1 MPAQG
6 EEAGVELPVGGDP
19 SSRAITAE
27 RLRDGGDDADLAGAV
42 QVAVALCDLAAVR
55 GLDRLERKLRADRG
69 DDVGSRDHVV
79 QSPAVRRADVHV
91 LDEAHGM
98 AGSAEAPG
106 DVQDRALVQAALD
119 DDVDFHG
126 KSRLRGRVDAGEDA
140 RDREVDVV
148 HLAEDLVVERVE
160 THGDACEPGIRERL
174 RLLREQGRIGRQ
186 CQVEVAERC
195 QPPDQDL
202 EVAAKEGLAAS
213 DPELVHA
220 ETHEHAGDA
229 LDLLERQELASRKE
243 PVVAAEDLFRH
254 AVHAPEVAAVGDRDP
269 EIAERPREGV
279 EQFHGDSVE
288 NRPVTQTRALPLAAL
303 VGVTAIWGLTFV
315 QVQNALVLYPL
326 FAFLAVRF
334 FISTLVLAPFAL
346 GSLRDL
352 PRSGYVAGIGVGM
365 LLAAAYGF
373 QTAGLELTTVT
384 STGFITGL
392 YVVFTPLLAL
402 AFFGTRVPPSLWVGV
417 ALAVIGL
424 LLLNG
429 VPGGSTLGNALV
441 LANAIFQAF
450 QITAMERFAPRYDP
464 RALTFL
470 QMATAFVGFTVIA
483 VALGELEVPQGATV
497 WGALLVTGIFAGALG
512 YLIATWVQARTT
524 AARAALVFTLEA
536 PFAALFGVLLA
547 DEILGWAGW
556 LGCAVMMTG
565 IVLAE
570 PAAARALGRVAGRT
584 RT

>member
-1 MPAQG
+1 MT
-6 EEAGVELPVGGDP
+6 
-19 SSRAITAE
+19 R
-27 RLRDGGDDADLAGAV
+27 
-42 QVAVALCDLAAVR
+42 
-55 GLDRLERKLRADRG
+55 
-69 DDVGSRDHVV
+69 
-79 QSPAVRRADVHV
+79 
-91 LDEAHGM
+91 
-98 AGSAEAPG
+98 
-106 DVQDRALVQAALD
+106 
-119 DDVDFHG
+119 
-126 KSRLRGRVDAGEDA
+126 
-140 RDREVDVV
+140 
-148 HLAEDLVVERVE
+148 
-160 THGDACEPGIRERL
+160 
-174 RLLREQGRIGRQ
+174 
-186 CQVEVAERC
+186 
-195 QPPDQDL
+195 
-202 EVAAKEGLAAS
+202 
-213 DPELVHA
+213 
-220 ETHEHAGDA
+220 
-229 LDLLERQELASRKE
+229 
-243 PVVAAEDLFRH
+243 
-254 AVHAPEVAAVGDRDP
+254 
-269 EIAERPREGV
+269 
-279 EQFHGDSVE
+279 
-288 NRPVTQTRALPLAAL
+288 TRALPLSAL

-315 QVQNALVLYPL
+315 QVQDALALYPL

-334 FISTLVLAPFAL
+334 LISTLVLAPFAL

-352 PRSGYVAGIGVGM
+352 PRSGYVAGIGVGT
-365 LLAAAYGF
+365 LLAAAYGL

-402 AFFGTRVPPSLWVGV
+402 ALFGTRVPPSLWVGV

-470 QMATAFVGFTVIA
+470 QMATAFVGFMVIA
-483 VALGELEVPQGATV
+483 VALGELEVPHGATV

-512 YLIATWVQARTT
+512 YLIATWVQAQTT

-547 DEILGWAGW
+547 DEILGWAGL

-570 PAAARALGRVAGRT
+570 PAAARALGRVARRART
-584 RT
+584 